1 MTPATESLSI
11 VVIGAS
17 GDLAHKKVLPALFA
31 LHSQGFLPPNF
42 RLVGFARSEMD
53 DESFREHLSSSL
65 TSRHLPLTGVAAKT
79 GEFLQ
84 RCHYVAG
91 DYGDA
96 DAYLRIYERLREFE
110 EGREVNRL
118 YYMAIPPFLFLDVA
132 RAIAA
137 AGLVNCGSKQGGWSR
152 VVIEKPFGRDRASS
166 DELAQGMALVFNEDQ
181 TYRIDHYLGK
191 EVIQN
196 LLVLRFA
203 NRVFWPFWERTH
215 AASVHISFAEDFG
228 VEGRGGY
235 FDQYGIVRDVMQ
247 NHLLQ
252 ILALLAMEQ
261 PERFDAHSTRDEK
274 VRLLRTV
281 VPPSAQDFV
290 LGQYAAGASPDGSP
304 RRAYREEEKVPA
316 DSRTP
321 TYAAL
326 RLRVENERWRGV
338 PLLLTAGKGLH
349 ERATRI
355 VITLRPA
362 AGDLFSGLRADIGPN
377 RLEVRVQPDES
388 ILLHIATKVPGFELA
403 LAERALDMHYSTAFP
418 QVLPEAYE
426 TLLLDAVRGDKS
438 LFIRRDELDA
448 AWDIFT
454 PALHEIERTGLMPE
468 FYAFGS
474 EGPQAA
480 RASIETLGQEAAG
493 G

>member
-1 MTPATESLSI
+1 MTSATEPLSI

-31 LHSQGFLPPNF
+31 VHAQGFLPPNF
-42 RLVGFARSEMD
+42 RVIGFARTEMD

-65 TSRHLPLTGVAAKT
+65 TSRHLPQTDAAAKT
-79 GEFLQ
+79 DEFLQ
-84 RCHYVAG
+84 RCHYVTG
-91 DYGDA
+91 DYADT

-110 EGREVNRL
+110 EGRDVNRL

-132 RAIAA
+132 RAIAS
-137 AGLVNCGSKQGGWSR
+137 AGLVNCGGKQGGWSR
-152 VVIEKPFGRDRASS
+152 AVIEKPFGRDRASS
-166 DELAQGMALVFNEDQ
+166 DELAEGMAFVFSEDQ
-181 TYRIDHYLGK
+181 IYRIDHYLGK

-203 NRVFWPFWERTH
+203 NRVFWALWGRAH
-215 AASVHISFAEDFG
+215 VASVHVSFAEDFG

-252 ILALLAMEQ
+252 ILALLTMER
-261 PERFDAHSTRDEK
+261 PKRFDANSIRDEK
-274 VRLLRTV
+274 VRLLRAV
-281 VPPSAQDFV
+281 VPLTAQDIV
-290 LGQYAAGASPDGSP
+290 LGQYGAGTAPDGSP

-321 TYAAL
+321 TYAAM
-326 RLRVENERWRGV
+326 RLCVENERWRGV
-338 PLLLTAGKGLH
+338 PFLLTAGKGLN
-349 ERATRI
+349 ERSTRI

-362 AGDLFSGLRADIGPN
+362 AGDLFSGPNAGIGPN

-388 ILLHIATKVPGFELA
+388 ILLHIATKVPGLELA
-403 LAERALDMHYSTAFP
+403 LAERTLDMHYSTAFP

-454 PALHEIERTGLMPE
+454 PALHEIERAGAVPE
-468 FYAFGS
+468 PYVFGS
-474 EGPQAA
+474 EGPQGA
-480 RASIETLGQEAAG
+480 RALIESLGQG
-493 G
+493 GED